1 MEAINENEGAINENE
16 GATTPE
22 RSYSNE
28 LIRNKYYTDK
38 HRKAQQKYR
47 EKNRDKYNVSQRE
60 LYMRLH
66 QNEEWREMFNER
78 SKKNNLI
85 ARQRK
90 REQLL
95 RTNPDIEIRGRGR
108 PRKLVV
114 NLVNENP

>member
-1 MEAINENEGAINENE
+1 METINENMTEQQ
-16 GATTPE
+16 PP
-22 RSYSNE
+22 
-28 LIRNKYYTDK
+28 KYYTDK
-38 HRKAQQKYR
+38 HREAQQKYR

-95 RTNPDIEIRGRGR
+95 RTNPDIVIRGRGR
-108 PRKLVV
+108 PRKCLPLRDNDCVI
-114 NLVNENP
+114 LSPAFLSQESLAPTF